1 MLQSCDTPLHL
12 ASSNGHLEVVRYLIE
27 ECGTD
32 VNAKNAVSEF
42 D

>member
-1 MLQSCDTPLHL
+1 MPLHL

-27 ECGTD
+27 KCGAD
-32 VNAKNAVSEF
+32 VNVKNDVSEF